1 MPAPR
6 RRLRALTSRIL
17 FVWLGVCAL
26 SCDRAEHVRVIK
38 LAHGL
43 PTSHPVHEAM
53 VFLSERAH
61 EMSNGEL
68 RIDVHP
74 AEQLGTEREC
84 LELLQIGAVGMTK
97 VSASVL
103 ENFVPRYAVFS
114 LPYLFRDEAHR
125 QRVFHGEIGQ
135 RILTAGDDQGL
146 RGLTYYDAGSRSFYT
161 KQSPILR
168 PADLEG
174 LKIRTQES
182 SLAVEMV
189 QTLGGAATPIA
200 WGELYTSLQQG
211 VVDGAENNPPSFHLS
226 GHYEVARY
234 YSLDEHT
241 ATPDVLLISATLWQA
256 LSPDERTI
264 LRDAAQASAQLQLRL
279 WREATEAALDAVR
292 AAGVE
297 LFYPDKAAFA
307 AAVEGIYARYRDE
320 PEMLELIR
328 SIRDTP

>member
-1 MPAPR
+1 
-6 RRLRALTSRIL
+6 L

-320 PEMLELIR
+320 PEMLDLIR